1 MLNFDIHE
9 EQLMIYITV
18 LKMKL
23 IITNLLNLCL
33 QLYPNPFFP
42 SKNSK
47 YVTKIIEI
55 ILKNELYIN

>member
-1 MLNFDIHE
+1 
-9 EQLMIYITV
+9 MIYITV

>member
-18 LKMKL
+18 PKMKL
-23 IITNLLNLCL
+23 
-33 QLYPNPFFP
+33 LYTNPFFLYIFP

-55 ILKNELYIN
+55 ILKNELYINN